1 MTIRRYSG
9 PTATDV
15 PGEYRVWLSD
25 QPAPDFCHRFR
36 ALAEGHEVRPLRLRL
51 EKNATTFTFVSSGDL
66 KTELRMIDLL
76 LKEANE

>member
-1 MTIRRYSG
+1 
-9 PTATDV
+9 
-15 PGEYRVWLSD
+15 VWLSD

-66 KTELRMIDLL
+66 KTELQTIDLL

>member
-1 MTIRRYSG
+1 VTIRRYSG
-9 PTATDV
+9 PTAADV

-25 QPAPDFCHRFR
+25 QPPPDFCQRFR
-36 ALAEGHEVRPLRLRL
+36 ALAEGDAIRPLRLQL

-66 KTELRMIDLL
+66 KTELQMIDLL